1 MIAGQGMSNR
11 DIAPYSQQ
19 LQQGLTQRYV
29 LLSDTSFSPPFIPT
43 YTSEESGH
51 LIADVHLNSNPSL
64 HPLPPT
70 CFTPP
75 KHTHTQLYLKIGAVQ
90 EESSDTFTEHKPLE
104 EGFEKHIISVFVA
117 DEAGLINRVAGVFAR
132 RSANIESL
140 AVGLTVDKALFTI
153 VANGTSGAIANLCKQ
168 LSKLINV
175 RYVED
180 ITTTPHIQRELVL
193 IKVEAPAGPVRA
205 EIMQI
210 CDIFRARVV
219 DVSDRR
225 LVLACTGDP
234 GKIEALQLSLSKY
247 EIIELVRTGRIALKR
262 GKALFKGGGPN
273 GYWGSIY
280 PPPEDTNSNG
290 STAGKGAS
298 GGQQA
303 DTADTY
309 EYTNEEYEAW
319 HVQNVLDAAYEDK
332 LNDVEP
338 RTLCIEV
345 EDVPGVLNQVTG
357 VFARRGYNVQSLAV
371 GNSEVEGM
379 SRITMVAPGDSIHI
393 GKLIKQLQKL
403 VYVAKVT
410 DLTITPHVLRELM
423 LIKVTCL
430 PEKRGELL
438 NLAQIFRGAVCDISV
453 GTLTMEVTG
462 KEDKLRAVKDI
473 LAPYGIL
480 EVARTGRVALERDSG
495 VDSKMLKGVA
505 LPRVML

>member
-1 MIAGQGMSNR
+1 M
-11 DIAPYSQQ
+11 
-19 LQQGLTQRYV
+19 
-29 LLSDTSFSPPFIPT
+29 
-43 YTSEESGH
+43 
-51 LIADVHLNSNPSL
+51 
-64 HPLPPT
+64 
-70 CFTPP
+70 
-75 KHTHTQLYLKIGAVQ
+75 
-90 EESSDTFTEHKPLE
+90 
-104 EGFEKHIISVFVA
+104 FVA

-168 LSKLINV
+168 LAKLINV

-180 ITTTPHIQRELVL
+180 ITTSPHIQRELVL
-193 IKVEAPAGPVRA
+193 IKVEAPSGSVRA

-210 CDIFRARVV
+210 CEIFRARVV

-234 GKIEALQLSLSKY
+234 GKIEALQRSLSKF

-262 GKALFKGGGPN
+262 GKALFKGGGPH
-273 GYWGSIY
+273 GYWASIY
-280 PPPEDTNSNG
+280 PPPEKNNNG
-290 STAGKGAS
+290 STGNEASSSSS
-298 GGQQA
+298 GGRASSGAQEHQA

-309 EYTNEEYEAW
+309 EYTNEEYEGW
-319 HVQNVLDAAYEDK
+319 HVKNVLDAAYEHK
-332 LNDVEP
+332 LHDVEP

-379 SRITMVAPGDSIHI
+379 SRITMVAPGDSVHI

-410 DLTITPHVLRELM
+410 DLTVTPHVLRELM

-430 PEKRGELL
+430 PENRGELL

-462 KEDKLRAVKDI
+462 KGDKLRAVKDI

-495 VDSKMLKGVA
+495 VDTKMLSGVA

>member
-1 MIAGQGMSNR
+1 M
-11 DIAPYSQQ
+11 
-19 LQQGLTQRYV
+19 
-29 LLSDTSFSPPFIPT
+29 
-43 YTSEESGH
+43 
-51 LIADVHLNSNPSL
+51 
-64 HPLPPT
+64 
-70 CFTPP
+70 
-75 KHTHTQLYLKIGAVQ
+75 
-90 EESSDTFTEHKPLE
+90 
-104 EGFEKHIISVFVA
+104 
-117 DEAGLINRVAGVFAR
+117 
-132 RSANIESL
+132 
-140 AVGLTVDKALFTI
+140 
-153 VANGTSGAIANLCKQ
+153 
-168 LSKLINV
+168 
-175 RYVED
+175 
-180 ITTTPHIQRELVL
+180 L